1 MSGEKKSQI
10 LELPSITEQKENF
23 DVYTFR
29 ISDCNVS
36 IVNALRRTLITDI
49 PVIGF
54 NVEDYND
61 VNEELKTVQ
70 FYVNTTSFNN
80 EILKQRLSC
89 IPVHITDDIDPE
101 AIDSLVIEVNK
112 SNTSDSME
120 YITTEDFKIIDTTSN
135 KELSK
140 TQRDKIFPKSS
151 LTNDYILFA
160 RLKPAVSKSVQGQAL
175 HFRSKLFIST
185 AKHNGQFNCCS
196 TAAYA
201 YTENT
206 REQQN
211 LWLSKENE
219 LTNLNYDDTKIAEMK
234 QDWFLHEAK
243 RITIPNSYDFKL
255 ETVGVYTN
263 EELLRKACEILAVR
277 LGQFKNNISET
288 FEYISDTTNVENS
301 FDIKMINYDYTIGK
315 VIEYLLNIL
324 FFKKENLLSYVGFI
338 KKHPHDNYSI
348 IRLVFNNEDTSNIE
362 NIKMLLNTCAD
373 KAIEIFDNIRQNFV

>member
-1 MSGEKKSQI
+1 MSGEKKSQSFK
-10 LELPSITEQKENF
+10 LPNITEQKENF

-29 ISDCNVS
+29 IADCNVS

-49 PVIGF
+49 PVVGF
-54 NVEDYND
+54 NVEEFND

-89 IPVHITDDIDPE
+89 IPVHITDDFDQE
-101 AIDSLVIEVNK
+101 AIESLVIEVNK
-112 SNTSDSME
+112 KNTSDSIE
-120 YITTEDFKIIDTTSN
+120 YITTKDFKIIDTTSN
-135 KELSK
+135 KELSV
-140 TQRDKIFPKSS
+140 TQRDKIFPKSQ

-160 RLKPAVSKSVQGQAL
+160 RLKPSVSKNIPGQSL
-175 HFRSKLFIST
+175 HFKSKLFIST
-185 AKHNGQFNCCS
+185 AKHKGQFNSCS

-201 YTENT
+201 YTENP

-211 LWLSKENE
+211 IWLSKENE
-219 LTNLNYDDTKIAEMK
+219 LTSLNYDESKISEMK

-255 ETVGVYTN
+255 ETVGVYKN
-263 EELLRKACEILAVR
+263 EELLRKACEIIAVR
-277 LGQFKNNISET
+277 LGQFKNSVSET

-301 FDIKMINYDYTIGK
+301 FDIKMFDYDYTIGK
-315 VIEYLLNIL
+315 VIEYLLNEL
-324 FFKKENLLSYVGFI
+324 FFKKEKILSYVGFI
-338 KKHPHDNYSI
+338 KEHPHDNYSI